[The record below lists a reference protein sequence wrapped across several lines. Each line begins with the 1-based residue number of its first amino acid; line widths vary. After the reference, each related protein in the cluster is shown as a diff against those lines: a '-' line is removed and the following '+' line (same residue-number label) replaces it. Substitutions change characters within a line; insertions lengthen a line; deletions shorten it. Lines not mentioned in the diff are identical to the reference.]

1 MDSSLTGSSVHGIL
15 QARTLQCV
23 AVSFSER
30 CQGIRNSETLFLQY
44 VPSLS
49 SLCIAV
55 KIGMYT
61 LTGNE
66 KLENERQIIRK
77 KFTICMETQKTPN
90 IQSNL
95 EKEKLN
101 WKNQTP

>member
-1 MDSSLTGSSVHGIL
+1 MDSSLTGPSVHGIL

-77 KFTICMETQKTPN
+77 KIY
-90 IQSNL
+90 NL
-95 EKEKLN
+95 YGNSKDPKYP
-101 WKNQTP
+101 K